1 MENKKIDI
9 TTTEMY
15 INLITSFSYVDRSLK
30 SFLAFVYRDIIADK
44 TLAKLNHDVYEN
56 DYCITFTLENKKID
70 LIIKKDKTYMLFN
83 YEGYKKNIF
92 ETDTKEF
99 FRTFEN
105 YNKVLEEIK
114 NRIKKY
120 TENKNENWN

>member
-1 MENKKIDI
+1 MENKRIDI

-56 DYCITFTLENKKID
+56 DNCITFTLENKEID

-105 YNKVLEEIK
+105 YNKVLDEIK
-114 NRIKKY
+114 NRIKKIY
-120 TENKNENWN
+120 GE

>member
-120 TENKNENWN
+120 TENKNEN

>member
-1 MENKKIDI
+1 MENKRIDI

-56 DYCITFTLENKKID
+56 DYCITFTLENKEID

-105 YNKVLEEIK
+105 YNKVLDEIK

-120 TENKNENWN
+120 TENKNEN